1 MEEET
6 GVRAAL
12 RRHSIADLL
21 KVLEVVRHSSLNKA
35 ASALGLS
42 QPALSKSIH
51 RMEKLLGVQLFE
63 RTPLGIV
70 PTAQCRMMITHLQT
84 IDAEVQIVFSRA
96 ARSGRIALGCSP
108 LAAET
113 VVARALGLLL
123 AARPTTEIVV
133 REGRRAALTADLR
146 VGQLDL
152 VIAPMTNDDI
162 SPDLVEEELFYDE
175 MRIVV
180 RAEHPLASRK
190 ALRLRDLL
198 DYRWVIP
205 PEGTFIRRQ
214 IDREF
219 GNAGLGL
226 PRIVDAI
233 NSTPVIKHLVQ
244 SQDCLAVLSVK
255 SAYQELNQGRLVAL
269 DGAWKFIPRPF
280 AVIRR
285 ISAPRSPAVR
295 LLIRFLKQ
303 VASEMEGPL
312 SRGEPPAVRWSSRST
327 R

>member
-1 MEEET
+1 MEEDT

-12 RRHSIADLL
+12 RRRSIADLL
-21 KVLEVVRHSSLNKA
+21 KVLEVVRHRSLNKA
-35 ASALGLS
+35 ASALGVS

-51 RMEKLLGVQLFE
+51 RLETLLGVQLFE
-63 RTPLGIV
+63 RTPLGVV
-70 PTAQCRMMITHLQT
+70 PTAQCQMMITHLQA
-84 IDAEVQIVFSRA
+84 IDAEVQIVFSRG
-96 ARSGRIALGCSP
+96 ARSGKIAIGCSP

-123 AARPTTEIVV
+123 AARPATQIVV

-146 VGQLDL
+146 GGQLDL
-152 VIAPMTNDDI
+152 VVAPMTNDDI

-190 ALRLRDLL
+190 TLRLRDLL
-198 DYRWVIP
+198 DYRWLIP
-205 PEGTFIRRQ
+205 PEGTFVRRQ

-219 GNAGLGL
+219 QNARLGL
-226 PRIVDAI
+226 PRIIDAI

-244 SQDCLAVLSVK
+244 SQDCLAVLSAK
-255 SAYQELNQGRLVAL
+255 SAYQELKEGRLVAL

-285 ISAPRSPAVR
+285 VSAPRSSAIH
-295 LLIRFLKQ
+295 LLIRFLKK

-312 SRGEPPAVRWSSRST
+312 ARGERLAVPGSSRST